1 MTWTE
6 SDSEVSSI
14 TASGP
19 TGMPT
24 ASAACSISGAG
35 TPSASIVAPSMT
47 KVPNTRLVKKPR
59 ESLTTIGVLPI
70 ALT

>member
-1 MTWTE
+1 LTDKV
-6 SDSEVSSI
+6 SAIEVSSI

-24 ASAACSISGAG
+24 PIATFSINAAG
-35 TPSASIVAPSMT
+35 TPSASIAAPSFV

-70 ALT
+70 CCT